1 RKRLPLAFAPNTIT
15 AIWREYATKIDG
27 IAAVS
32 PVTASTAP
40 LATARRRTAPET
52 APMQAPRASAM
63 VAAPADSTALRIPV
77 SASKAVAALA
87 RRTHDRRARF
97 GERLHARPRPRLGV
111 RDPAGDHGPG
121 AGATRVLVEHRDE
134 VTEDRVEAQT
144 FAFEV
149 VEDDDGV
156 PARSTEKIRD
166 GTRVAEC
173 VDRSVERDDRDPG
186 TGTAGER
193 ADERGERV
201 GRGSRAAPRRGHHR
215 PDQHT
220 RRLAG
225 RDADEALRR
234 RRHSRDRQLDVRL
247 RTEIAS
253 VRRLRY

>member
-1 RKRLPLAFAPNTIT
+1 
-15 AIWREYATKIDG
+15 
-27 IAAVS
+27 
-32 PVTASTAP
+32 
-40 LATARRRTAPET
+40 
-52 APMQAPRASAM
+52 
-63 VAAPADSTALRIPV
+63 
-77 SASKAVAALA
+77 
-87 RRTHDRRARF
+87 
-97 GERLHARPRPRLGV
+97 
-111 RDPAGDHGPG
+111 
-121 AGATRVLVEHRDE
+121 
-134 VTEDRVEAQT
+134 
-144 FAFEV
+144 EV

-201 GRGSRAAPRRGHHR
+201 GRGSRAAARRGHHR

-253 VRRLRY
+253 VRRLRYGVVALDELHSERESWPWAAETGGRRPAHRVPDGRRRDAE